1 MKKLV
6 LTPPASI
13 LQDKPETNT
22 TEPVQDISPI
32 INSICPVELVKII
45 TSPQNI
51 NYLYN
56 FINCMDSLKL
66 TRLEKILT
74 VTTGKQVTI
83 TSPCPCANFT
93 VSIPR
98 NNRDIIPFK
107 KCLLT
112 KSFDNATGLS
122 FIAGKDQ
129 NNLTRCYDLATL
141 PHLLIA
147 GATGSGKSVVL
158 NNIICSLLYKNT
170 PETLSFIMIDCKRV
184 ELSQYNPLP
193 HLFMPVITTPEGA
206 KKALVKAL
214 ELIQTR
220 YKILEKKGLKTGN
233 FTRLIIVIDELAD
246 LILQGKTSIEP
257 LLIRI
262 AQIGR
267 ACNVH
272 LILATQKPSASIIT
286 GLLAANIPG
295 KICLKCSRVQDSI
308 TIIGHKGGE
317 RLTGAGDCIIKTPD
331 TTSETRLQAPYI
343 SGQDIQSI
351 VQYWKKPDK
360 VKRAG

>member
-6 LTPPASI
+6 LTPPANI
-13 LQDKPETNT
+13 LQDNPETITREKIQDLTPVINT
-22 TEPVQDISPI
+22 LFPVR
-32 INSICPVELVKII
+32 LVNII
-45 TSPQNI
+45 TSPQNTNYYYDFI
-51 NYLYN
+51 NYSD
-56 FINCMDSLKL
+56 ILKL
-66 TRLEKILT
+66 NKLERVLT

-83 TSPCPCANFT
+83 TSPCPDANFI

-98 NNRDIIPFK
+98 ENRGIIPFK

-112 KSFDNATGLS
+112 KSFDNATGLA

-129 NNLTRCYDLATL
+129 NNLTRCYNLATF
-141 PHLLIA
+141 PNLLIA
-147 GATGSGKSVVL
+147 GTTGSGKSVVL
-158 NNIICSLLYKNT
+158 NNIVCSLLFKHT

-184 ELSQYNPLP
+184 ELSQYNGLP
-193 HLFMPVITTPEGA
+193 HLITPVITTPE
-206 KKALVKAL
+206 KAAQAL
-214 ELIQTR
+214 KQVLETIQAR
-220 YKILEKKGLKTGN
+220 YKILEKKGLKTGD
-233 FTRLIIVIDELAD
+233 FTRLVIVIDELSD
-246 LILQGKTSIEP
+246 LMLQAKKTIEP

-272 LILATQKPSASIIT
+272 LILATQKPAASVIT

-317 RLTGAGDCIIKTPD
+317 KLTGAGDCIIKTPD
-331 TTSETRLQAPYI
+331 TITETRLQAPYI
-343 SGQDIQSI
+343 SEKDIQAV

-360 VKRAG
+360 IRRAG